1 VARFIDAEGVRA
13 VGDGLGEQQHAACG
27 GRLFPGDWHIMT
39 FVRLAAIAALSLSL
53 GACATVIK
61 GGSQSVAITTPPT
74 TGANCTL
81 SDPEGTWN
89 VVSPGVVTVP
99 RSKNNMA
106 VRCTKEGWQDAA
118 GNIPSTFDG
127 WTLGNIL
134 IGGVIGVG
142 IDAASGAM
150 NEYPNA
156 FQVPMTKKEGAMKP
170 LRSVPELDRN
180 QTPTS

>member
-1 VARFIDAEGVRA
+1 
-13 VGDGLGEQQHAACG
+13 
-27 GRLFPGDWHIMT
+27 MT

-81 SDPEGTWN
+81 SDSEGNWN

-106 VRCTKEGWQDAA
+106 IRCTKEGWQDAA
-118 GNIPSTFDG
+118 ATIPSSFDG
-127 WTLGNIL
+127 WTLGNLI
-134 IGGVIGVG
+134 IGGIIGIGV
-142 IDAASGAM
+142 DAATGAI

-156 FQVPMTKKEGAMKP
+156 FQVPMTKKEGALKP
-170 LRSVPELDRN
+170 SRSMPQLDRN
-180 QTPTS
+180 ETPTS